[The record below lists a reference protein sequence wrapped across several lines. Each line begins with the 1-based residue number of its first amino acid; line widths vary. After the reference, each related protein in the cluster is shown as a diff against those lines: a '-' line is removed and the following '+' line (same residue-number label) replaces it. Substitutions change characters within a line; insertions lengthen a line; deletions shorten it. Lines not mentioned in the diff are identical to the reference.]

1 MTTLDEIKQ
10 ERNELR
16 QVRAELEKT
25 ISEGF
30 RASVQLELQIRQL
43 QASLEENNSIE
54 PEPTQLSRYQQFKQ
68 WLSGRS

>member
-1 MTTLDEIKQ
+1 MITLDEIKQ
-10 ERNELR
+10 ERNELH

-54 PEPTQLSRYQQFKQ
+54 PNPTQLSRYQQVKQ